1 MLLYPCF
8 VSVLEI
14 QGCKNPVPA
23 ARNLEKNMNIPYKG
37 PVDGLAN
44 ENEPLAYPSDKNI
57 RFCSVGTPTVIV
69 STPINDVSSLIFEG
83 MELRAE
89 NHSVH
94 DRKLQIALDL
104 FAAYW

>member
-1 MLLYPCF
+1 
-8 VSVLEI
+8 
-14 QGCKNPVPA
+14 
-23 ARNLEKNMNIPYKG
+23 MNIPYKG

-104 FAAYW
+104 FAAYWLETSDNARLLTLILALVCVVNQFS